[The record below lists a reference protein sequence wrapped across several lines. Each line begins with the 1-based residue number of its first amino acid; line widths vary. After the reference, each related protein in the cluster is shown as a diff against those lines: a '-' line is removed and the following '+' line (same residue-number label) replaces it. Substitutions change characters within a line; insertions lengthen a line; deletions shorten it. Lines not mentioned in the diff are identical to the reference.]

1 MNKLNNRRCV
11 VLLPPNL
18 YFVRLYDEIIAP
30 AIRDAGVA
38 PALIEHDASHP
49 LSMDALAKRIEEAEV
64 LLADLSEN
72 TAEVWFAI
80 GCAVALDRPLCL
92 ISSEPMFP
100 TALALMQA
108 QVITYPADAFPSDY
122 IELQH
127 GITHLLQES
136 IPPVAPAQIE
146 PAPLEP
152 VLPEPLS
159 VPSPTF
165 PSQSISSERFR
176 SDVFSSPV
184 RFAAPSDDLVS
195 YEIMALTII
204 YLKSTPSG
212 MSPRT
217 LGLEMQ
223 ARDSAHLTSH
233 AMNALKRRKFIERRP
248 VEVTEGSGTIISDNI
263 FITVLGEAWLIH
275 HGKRATSH
283 RQEDSG
289 KAKLINN
296 L

>member
-1 MNKLNNRRCV
+1 MNKPNDRRCI

-18 YFVRLYDEIIAP
+18 YFVRLYEEIIAP
-30 AIRDAGVA
+30 AIRDAAVA

-80 GCAVALDRPLCL
+80 GCAVALGRPLCL

-122 IELQH
+122 VELQH
-127 GITHLLQES
+127 SITRLLQES
-136 IPPVAPAQIE
+136 VPAVEPVRIE

-152 VLPEPLS
+152 APIESPA
-159 VPSPTF
+159 VPSSTF
-165 PSQSISSERFR
+165 PTQSISSERFR

-204 YLKSTPSG
+204 YLKSTPAG
-212 MSPRT
+212 MSPRA

-296 L
+296 F